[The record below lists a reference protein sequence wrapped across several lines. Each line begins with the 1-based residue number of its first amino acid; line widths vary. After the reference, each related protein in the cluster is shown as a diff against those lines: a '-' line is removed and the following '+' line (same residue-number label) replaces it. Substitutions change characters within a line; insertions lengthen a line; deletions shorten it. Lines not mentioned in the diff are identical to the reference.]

1 MPHTQASEWWVRD
14 AQVNEAAVE
23 RLALL
28 DDVILLQDLL
38 EREALLVEHELR
50 ERLGRQK
57 RAKKEDE
64 VQAVCKKKHNK

>member
-1 MPHTQASEWWVRD
+1 MLADREWWVRD

-50 ERLGRQK
+50 ERSGRQGAE
-57 RAKKEDE
+57 RG
-64 VQAVCKKKHNK
+64 